1 MCPARTCNSEVNQ
14 RSMRIAIVAE
24 PFVAVPP
31 RQYGGTEQVIYYLIK
46 GLKEAGHQ
54 PILLGTGDST
64 VDCELIPIT
73 PKAISFPATSKD
85 IPAHRRQVAKIRQN
99 TKRLLTKL
107 LPRIDI
113 IHSHYFDLKS
123 FRHFPNLTTLHSK
136 FELSELSYYMARKQL
151 YYASI
156 SQNQQAA
163 CPFLKYTGVVYNGE
177 DPADFPYVSRP
188 DDYVCFLGRFDREK
202 NPHLAI
208 QLAINQGI
216 KIKLAGKIDYLG
228 EGYFEEE
235 VAKYFEH
242 PLVEYLGE
250 LNFEQ
255 KIELL
260 SHARCNL
267 HPTGFREPFGLT
279 VLEAA
284 YCGTPTLAIA
294 RGSMPEL
301 IEEGKTGMLVEDFVE
316 GYHQIKQCFRMDRRY
331 IAARARELFN
341 HKEMTKDYIKAYR
354 TVIHE
359 FADTK
364 REKRTLR
371 GLARKPAQQLQLV

>member
-1 MCPARTCNSEVNQ
+1 MRFDLKY
-14 RSMRIAIVAE
+14 MRIAIVAE
-24 PFVAVPP
+24 PFVPVPP

-46 GLKEAGHQ
+46 GLKEAGHE

-73 PKAISFPATSKD
+73 DKAIYFPATYKD
-85 IPAHRRQVAKIRQN
+85 IAAHKRNVARIRQN
-99 TKRLLTKL
+99 THRQLTRLL
-107 LPRIDI
+107 RRVDI
-113 IHSHYFDLKS
+113 VHSHSFDLKS
-123 FRHFPNLTTLHSK
+123 YQHFPNLTTIHTK
-136 FELSELSYYMARKQL
+136 FELSELSYYMARRKL

-156 SQNQQAA
+156 SHNQQAA
-163 CPFLKYTGVVYNGE
+163 GPFLNYAGVVYNGE
-177 DPADFPYVSRP
+177 DPSDFPLVAEP
-188 DDYVCFLGRFDREK
+188 QDYVCFLGRFDREK

-208 QLAINQGI
+208 QLAINLGI

-235 VAKYFEH
+235 VAKYFDH

-250 LNFEQ
+250 LNFEE
-255 KIELL
+255 KVELL
-260 SHARCNL
+260 SNARCNL

-301 IEEGKTGMLVEDFVE
+301 IEEAKTGMLVEDFVE
-316 GYHQIKQCFRMDRRY
+316 GFYQIEECFKMDRNY
-331 IAARARELFN
+331 ISSRAREKFN
-341 HKEMTKDYIKAYR
+341 YQQMTKDYIRSYR
-354 TVIHE
+354 TVLQD
-359 FADTK
+359 FANK
-364 REKRTLR
+364 KQQKQALKGFGVRAKHQLR
-371 GLARKPAQQLQLV
+371 LV